1 MPQRHLAVSMQEK
14 AINSVVIQ
22 TMAHLPKLIEADH
35 PNERML
41 RLHAIVLGVV
51 VHTLYF
57 TNLLHVLAKIMNNP

>member
-22 TMAHLPKLIEADH
+22 TMAHFPKLIEADY

-41 RLHAIVLGVV
+41 GLHAIVLGVV

-57 TNLLHVLAKIMNNP
+57 ANLLHVLAKIMNNP

>member
-22 TMAHLPKLIEADH
+22 TMAHFPKLIEADY

-51 VHTLYF
+51 VHALYF
-57 TNLLHVLAKIMNNP
+57 TNLLHLKAKIMNNP